1 MAQTSTLHTT
11 AATPHAWAC
20 AAAAGLRRPGTAA
33 LLQVALTYAAW
44 TVLAHMGTQ
53 LSWLWWGGM
62 SGVLLWWLL
71 RVWQPERAWH
81 HRRAWHGALGLLSV
95 LGLCLMQSPLPSWVR
110 WLGLLALAL
119 GMAGTGNA
127 LQTLSVSPS
136 PSSAMGAW
144 AQWRIHAAAIAL
156 VALMAA
162 DFALWSERW
171 AVLLLVLGAATLVLF
186 GRASPNPSPQPVAP
200 RTVDPNMAVM
210 MGSLTLMTQWCVAQG
225 LSAPLAMA
233 LHLGLMALA
242 DVLPPLAR
250 RPLGVHVPAAS
261 GHVLSVLSA
270 VAVLLSTEL
279 IPMLLAMG
287 LLAMGSAWTQR
298 PPSNV
303 PSSASLWVG
312 AGLGSL
318 GLVFIAQSAPL
329 LGPAA
334 IGWGLLSVT
343 TTWALWAWCTSN
355 RSFT

>member
-20 AAAAGLRRPGTAA
+20 AVAAGLRRPSTVA
-33 LLQVALTYAAW
+33 LVQVALTYAAW

-81 HRRAWHGALGLLSV
+81 HRRAWHGALGLFSA
-95 LGLCLMQSPLPSWVR
+95 LGLYLMQSPLPLWVR

-119 GMAGTGNA
+119 GMAGTSNA
-127 LQTLSVSPS
+127 LQTLSVSSAPS
-136 PSSAMGAW
+136 PALRSW
-144 AQWRIHAAAIAL
+144 TRWRIHAAAIAL

-171 AVLLLVLGAATLVLF
+171 AVLLLVLCAATLVLW
-186 GRASPNPSPQPVAP
+186 GRASPSHSAQPLAL

-225 LSAPLAMA
+225 LSAPIAMA

-242 DVLPPLAR
+242 DVLPPHAR
-250 RPLGVHVPAAS
+250 RPPWVHVPAAS

-270 VAVLLSTEL
+270 LAVLLSTEL
-279 IPMLLAMG
+279 VPMLLAMG

-298 PPSNV
+298 PPTNT
-303 PSSASLWVG
+303 PSRASLWLG
-312 AGLGSL
+312 TGLGCW

-343 TTWALWAWCTSN
+343 TIWALWAWCTSN